1 MTLAWPLALLTLL
14 AVPVVLGSYLWM
26 LRRRRKAAFR
36 YASVAVLR
44 SVLPPKSRWRRRVAL
59 TLMLASLGVLAVGSS
74 RPHVIRDVPVAE
86 STIVLA
92 IDVSRSM
99 CASDIQPNRLSA
111 AQDAAR
117 NFVEEQPMGLRLG
130 LVAFSDFARIVVPP
144 TTDRDQLLAAID
156 GLTVGFATAIG
167 AAMLKS
173 LDALAQVS
181 PNVAPVGDVGVA
193 SNSFA
198 SDIIVLLSDGA
209 NTRGLAPIDAAT
221 YAVERKVRVFTIG
234 FGTTQPQPLVC
245 TREQVGAVAPSDGTS
260 QGGRVAFSSSGLNL
274 VVDEAALRA
283 VADAT
288 GGEYYRALDANQLKA
303 VLALLPK
310 DVETQ
315 REPREVTAIF
325 AAVGFLLALS
335 AFAASTRSAPLPA

>member
-14 AVPVVLGSYLWM
+14 AVPVVLGSYLWT

-36 YASVAVLR
+36 YASVALLR
-44 SVLPPKSRWRRRVAL
+44 SVIPRKSRWRRHTAL
-59 TLMLASLGVLAVGSS
+59 ALMLASLGVLAVGSS
-74 RPHVIRDVPVAE
+74 RPHVIRDVPVAS

-111 AQDAAR
+111 AQEAAR
-117 NFVEEQPMGLRLG
+117 NFVEEQPMGLRIG

-173 LDALAQVS
+173 LDALAQVN
-181 PNVAPVGDVGVA
+181 PNVAPVGDVGIA
-193 SNSFA
+193 SDSFA

-234 FGTTQPQPLVC
+234 FGTTQPEPLVC
-245 TREQVGAVAPSDGTS
+245 TRASRWAQLRPAM
-260 QGGRVAFSSSGLNL
+260 GLRK
-274 VVDEAALRA
+274 AAESRSVRA
-283 VADAT
+283 A
-288 GGEYYRALDANQLKA
+288 
-303 VLALLPK
+303 
-310 DVETQ
+310 
-315 REPREVTAIF
+315 
-325 AAVGFLLALS
+325 
-335 AFAASTRSAPLPA
+335 